1 MNLNQTIDYKND
13 SIKTIKIFYEI
24 RNRNDIPSIFISYFS
39 KPSYTQ
45 RKDKKAFWCYK
56 IDCAYFKK
64 YVNIGKNFKL
74 KIYE

>member
-45 RKDKKAFWCYK
+45 RKDKKAF
-56 IDCAYFKK
+56 
-64 YVNIGKNFKL
+64 
-74 KIYE
+74 